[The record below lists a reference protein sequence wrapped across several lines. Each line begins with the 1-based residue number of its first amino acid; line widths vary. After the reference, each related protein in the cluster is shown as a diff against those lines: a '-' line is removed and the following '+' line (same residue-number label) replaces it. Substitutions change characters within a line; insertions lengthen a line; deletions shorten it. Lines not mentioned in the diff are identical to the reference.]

1 MPKAAKATKY
11 GMKRK
16 NGKKK
21 GSYGGGNQR
30 SAAGYGDKSKQK
42 QVYTDDNRKNPKSV
56 NYSYPTDNTYD
67 GY

>member
-21 GSYGGGNQR
+21 SGNSNKR
-30 SAAGYGDKSKQK
+30 SAAGYGTKGGDS
-42 QVYTDDNRKNPKSV
+42 VYTENNRKNPKSV
-56 NYSYPTDNTYD
+56 NYSYPTDGTYGD
-67 GY
+67 Y

>member
-21 GSYGGGNQR
+21 SGNSNKR
-30 SAAGYGDKSKQK
+30 SAKGYGNKSKQK
-42 QVYTDDNRKNPKSV
+42 TVYTENNRKNPKSV
-56 NYSYPTDNTYD
+56 NYSYPTDGTYGD
-67 GY
+67 Y